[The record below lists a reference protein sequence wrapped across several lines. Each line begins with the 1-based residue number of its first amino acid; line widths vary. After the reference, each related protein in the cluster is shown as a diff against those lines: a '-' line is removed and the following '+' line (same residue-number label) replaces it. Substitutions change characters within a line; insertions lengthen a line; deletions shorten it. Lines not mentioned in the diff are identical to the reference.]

1 MNIFELFILAIGLSM
16 DAFAVSVCK
25 GLSLGRINAKHMCI
39 AGAWFGGFQALMP
52 LVGYFGGRFFAD
64 KVTRYSHWVAFVLL
78 VFIGAGMIKE
88 SKEEEHVNADMD
100 IKSMFILAV
109 ATSIDALAVGVT
121 FAFLKVEI
129 VSAVSFIGVITFVCS
144 AAGVKIGS
152 LFGMKYKSKAEL
164 CGGIIL
170 ILIGTKIPAGRT
182 GNDINNNYKSQLK
195 RVIILLLMN
204 RHEMIIR
211 LNNLNNISGRFLL

>member
-1 MNIFELFILAIGLSM
+1 MALFIELFLMGVGLSM

-129 VSAVSFIGVITFVCS
+129 VSAVSFIGGITFVCS

-170 ILIGTKIPAGRT
+170 ILIGTKI
-182 GNDINNNYKSQLK
+182 
-195 RVIILLLMN
+195 LLEGLG
-204 RHEMIIR
+204 MI
-211 LNNLNNISGRFLL
+211 

>member
-1 MNIFELFILAIGLSM
+1 MGFLELFLIGVGLSM
-16 DAFAVSVCK
+16 DAFAVAICQ
-25 GLSLGRINAKHMCI
+25 GLSMTKIKWGHALTVGLY
-39 AGAWFGGFQALMP
+39 FGGFQALMP

-64 KVTRYSHWVAFVLL
+64 KITRYSHWVAFVLL

-170 ILIGTKIPAGRT
+170 ILIGVK
-182 GNDINNNYKSQLK
+182 
-195 RVIILLLMN
+195 ILLEGLG
-204 RHEMIIR
+204 II
-211 LNNLNNISGRFLL
+211 

>member
-121 FAFLKVEI
+121 FAFSESRDRISSILYRCDHLCLFSSRGKDRQSFRNEI
-129 VSAVSFIGVITFVCS
+129 QIQSGI
-144 AAGVKIGS
+144 
-152 LFGMKYKSKAEL
+152 MRRYYPYPHRYKN
-164 CGGIIL
+164 
-170 ILIGTKIPAGRT
+170 PAGRT

>member
-1 MNIFELFILAIGLSM
+1 
-16 DAFAVSVCK
+16 
-25 GLSLGRINAKHMCI
+25 
-39 AGAWFGGFQALMP
+39 MP

-64 KVTRYSHWVAFVLL
+64 KVTRYSQWVAFVLL

-170 ILIGTKIPAGRT
+170 ILIGTKI
-182 GNDINNNYKSQLK
+182 
-195 RVIILLLMN
+195 LLEGLG
-204 RHEMIIR
+204 MI
-211 LNNLNNISGRFLL
+211 

>member
-1 MNIFELFILAIGLSM
+1 M
-16 DAFAVSVCK
+16 
-25 GLSLGRINAKHMCI
+25 
-39 AGAWFGGFQALMP
+39 
-52 LVGYFGGRFFAD
+52 
-64 KVTRYSHWVAFVLL
+64 
-78 VFIGAGMIKE
+78 FIGAGMIKE

-129 VSAVSFIGVITFVCS
+129 VSAVSFIGGITFVCS

-170 ILIGTKIPAGRT
+170 ILIGTKI
-182 GNDINNNYKSQLK
+182 
-195 RVIILLLMN
+195 LLEGLG
-204 RHEMIIR
+204 MI
-211 LNNLNNISGRFLL
+211 